1 MLSLPPVSVRTVS
14 TTAWRASGGPAP
26 ASSRSST
33 IAKSTSESAELSISA
48 ARRSESCPRRTPRP
62 PVRKPFTSPLWAKSH
77 GPEAKGAVQV
87 SSIGDGGVA
96 SRTDPRTAPERTT
109 PAMLAKDRSAH
120 MGHALRYRAG
130 SGRALKSYQPTPNPS
145 TLTWPLRWYRGSQV
159 WRSNEWGG
167 CSSNASRLTSG
178 PR

>member
-1 MLSLPPVSVRTVS
+1 MR
-14 TTAWRASGGPAP
+14 WRADDGDFAVLAGITDEGEEVTVVGPLAHVHEGEMVDIAGEWRRHP
-26 ASSRSST
+26 RHGLQLQAERVRVREPVGETALLAYLASVKHVGPQGASWLLER
-33 IAKSTSESAELSISA
+33 
-48 ARRSESCPRRTPRP
+48 
-62 PVRKPFTSPLWAKSH
+62 H

-130 SGRALKSYQPTPNPS
+130 SGRAHRPS
-145 TLTWPLRWYRGSQV
+145 R
-159 WRSNEWGG
+159 
-167 CSSNASRLTSG
+167 
-178 PR
+178 PRAVPPR